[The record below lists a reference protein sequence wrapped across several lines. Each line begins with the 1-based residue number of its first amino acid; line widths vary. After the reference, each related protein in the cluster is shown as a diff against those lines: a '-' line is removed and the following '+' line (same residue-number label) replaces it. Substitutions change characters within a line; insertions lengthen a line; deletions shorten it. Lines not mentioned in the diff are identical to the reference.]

1 MENFNPGTVEII
13 RAELISY
20 DGSNRRDI
28 STNYIY
34 GFEINQSM
42 EMVAYSGTVEIIDT
56 SNVLEGM
63 PIQGEE
69 TINLSLKSMDLETE
83 TNIAGIVHKVSNIRP
98 RPSSNGV
105 TYTLHFISK
114 QSFKAST
121 RKVLTHFFTTPSMM
135 ARDIFR
141 DNYSSLKPADF
152 NDPML
157 LKTPLPYESVCYDL
171 IKGGA
176 DPRSEPDRR
185 LYVQPAKNRTQL
197 IIPDLEPAESMFFV
211 SSRAYNPS
219 TPSQTFRFFETIE
232 DYYWCTDE
240 FFIKRANNVA
250 ANDREKVPTLFYA
263 PVVDLDGT
271 NAEAQFNRIED
282 LQVLSKGIDTSTDI
296 MSGAYTNRVVE
307 IDLVRKKLTDSL
319 FDFEKTSYIDMSG
332 KPRDLNSNPHTEKF
346 RKETFTKDNARTFM
360 VFKDYSGNGDTPSN
374 LKKDQFF
381 TDIVQNRVS
390 YYHHLNNTEII
401 AKLKGRLDLRP
412 GMLINLDIKA
422 LDFVDSNVTINETL
436 AGRYLI
442 KTTAHAM
449 DKGVLNTT
457 IIIVK
462 FDHSGQAEDS
472 RAETVDIGVGI

>member
-20 DGSNRRDI
+20 DGSTRRDI
-28 STNYIY
+28 SSNYIY

-42 EMVAYSGTVEIIDT
+42 ETVAYSGTVEILDT

-69 TINLSLKSMDLETE
+69 TINLTLKAMDLEIE
-83 TNIAGIVHKVSNIRP
+83 TSIAGIVHKVSNIRP

-105 TYTLHFISK
+105 TYTLHFVSK
-114 QSFKAST
+114 QSFRAST
-121 RKVLTHFFTTPSMM
+121 RKVLTSFFTTPSVM

-141 DNYSSLKPADF
+141 DNFSPLKPAEF
-152 NDPML
+152 NDPL
-157 LKTPLPYESVCYDL
+157 LLNIPLPYESLCYNL
-171 IKGGA
+171 IKSG
-176 DPRSEPDRR
+176 DSPRDEPDRK
-185 LYVQPAKNRTQL
+185 LFVQPAKNRTQL
-197 IIPDLEPAESMFFV
+197 IIPDLEPSEAMYFV
-211 SSRAYNPS
+211 SSRAFNPS

-240 FFIKRANNVA
+240 FFIKRANNVG
-250 ANDREKVPTLFYA
+250 ANDREKVPTLFFA
-263 PVVDLDGT
+263 PVVDLDGK

-282 LQVLSKGIDTSTDI
+282 LQILSKGIDTSTDI
-296 MSGAYTNRVVE
+296 MSGAYMNRVVE

-319 FDFEKTSYIDMSG
+319 FDFEKTSYVDMSG
-332 KPRDLNSNPHTEKF
+332 KPRDLNANPHTEKF
-346 RKETFTKDNARTFM
+346 RKDTFTKDNARTFM
-360 VFKDYSGNGDTPSN
+360 VFKDYSGNGDAPSN
-374 LKKDQFF
+374 IKKDQHF
-381 TDIVQNRVS
+381 TNIVQNRVS

-412 GMLINLDIKA
+412 GMIINLDIKA

-462 FDHSGQAEDS
+462 FDHSGSNEDS
-472 RAETVDIGVGI
+472 RAETADIGVSI